1 MTWEIVIGLITLVGA
16 VISIGT
22 IISNNT
28 KALTEVRC
36 SIDALNDTVKTQGK
50 DIHDLGVTAANHETR
65 ITVLETEVEK

>member
-1 MTWEIVIGLITLVGA
+1 MTWEIVVGLITLCGC

-36 SIDALNDTVKTQGK
+36 SIDALNETVRTQGK
-50 DIHDLGVTAANHETR
+50 DIHALSVTTANHETR
-65 ITVLETEVEK
+65 ITVLEKKED